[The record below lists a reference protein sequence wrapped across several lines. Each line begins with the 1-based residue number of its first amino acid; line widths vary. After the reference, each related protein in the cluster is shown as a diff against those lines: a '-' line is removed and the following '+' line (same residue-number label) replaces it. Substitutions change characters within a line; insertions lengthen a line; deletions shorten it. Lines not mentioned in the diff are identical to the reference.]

1 MKKILL
7 FSFLLL
13 IAARGFSQQFSQYN
27 TGTLYDSF
35 ENPSQRSFIPDSSK
49 QFASNFFV
57 PNINASFFLTGDI
70 QSTLINREFGGK
82 YVDNNLI
89 IGQGKYNQF
98 NVDAGNYDIMFK
110 LFGSLKGN
118 SEWGIF
124 VATKMEGK
132 GSFTDESIAA
142 LNGPG
147 AFPNSVYDNVFNDHE
162 YYQIYNDIGVSYREQ
177 VTPKLALGVKL
188 GMLLGVDYNKLDINQ
203 SHISFDNV
211 SNTETVSLAG
221 KYYKSQG
228 PGNFDGQS
236 FLPNTRSS
244 GVQLSLGSSYKT
256 EDHITLQFN
265 LKDLGFIHWYNN
277 STIANFSG
285 TELITGTTSA
295 KRETNLVNGA
305 LQILNFNKGLASFTS
320 ATNSKFEISASK
332 TYFVD
337 DDKTIKYIPTLI
349 ASKELLYSGFTG
361 AFVNRFQYQNYNVS
375 LTGTY
380 DNLNLFNLGLQFM
393 IKSAN
398 GEFFIGSD
406 KLTQSLSL
414 LSASHNYASYTNGSF
429 TGASFFLGF
438 SLKFGQVIEHP
449 LNASTIPT
457 GERGFLGRLY
467 NRLFKTYW

>member
-1 MKKILL
+1 M
-7 FSFLLL
+7 
-13 IAARGFSQQFSQYN
+13 
-27 TGTLYDSF
+27 
-35 ENPSQRSFIPDSSK
+35 
-49 QFASNFFV
+49 
-57 PNINASFFLTGDI
+57 
-70 QSTLINREFGGK
+70 
-82 YVDNNLI
+82 
-89 IGQGKYNQF
+89 
-98 NVDAGNYDIMFK
+98 
-110 LFGSLKGN
+110 
-118 SEWGIF
+118 
-124 VATKMEGK
+124 
-132 GSFTDESIAA
+132 
-142 LNGPG
+142 
-147 AFPNSVYDNVFNDHE
+147 
-162 YYQIYNDIGVSYREQ
+162 
-177 VTPKLALGVKL
+177 
-188 GMLLGVDYNKLDINQ
+188 
-203 SHISFDNV
+203 
-211 SNTETVSLAG
+211 
-221 KYYKSQG
+221 
-228 PGNFDGQS
+228 
-236 FLPNTRSS
+236 
-244 GVQLSLGSSYKT
+244 
-256 EDHITLQFN
+256 
-265 LKDLGFIHWYNN
+265 
-277 STIANFSG
+277 
-285 TELITGTTSA
+285 ITGTTSA